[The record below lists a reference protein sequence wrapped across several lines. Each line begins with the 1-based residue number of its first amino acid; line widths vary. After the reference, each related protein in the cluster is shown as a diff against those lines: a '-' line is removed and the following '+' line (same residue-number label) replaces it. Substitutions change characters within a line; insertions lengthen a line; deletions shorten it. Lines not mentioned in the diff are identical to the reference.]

1 MKGDLKNI
9 LIPEN
14 IKRRQFFEQIISYA
28 SLPVGFN
35 LFAGFLGNLFTSCS
49 ENPVPPLT
57 PYTENMTLSKIEG
70 GMADMSPPETFWQFY
85 RDDIFSSGE
94 DNIYIYLVGQTT
106 WPNTIIR
113 VALLEKPSKVVPLIT
128 LSWIGV
134 EDFIQRG
141 GNFRGLTDSWARYV
155 FKHTTKISQELNLLY
170 SKNIEHFRN
179 SCDSIGLSKSNYH
192 IKMEDSPWSYRYPN
206 HPDEPFPGQLAW
218 KLAAIGWKPSTLKEG
233 KHDFQ
238 IDIYIPLNESKLGK
252 FTEGIPNINN

>member
-94 DNIYIYLVGQTT
+94 DNIYIYLVGC
-106 WPNTIIR
+106 
-113 VALLEKPSKVVPLIT
+113 
-128 LSWIGV
+128 
-134 EDFIQRG
+134 
-141 GNFRGLTDSWARYV
+141 
-155 FKHTTKISQELNLLY
+155 HTTRRRRIFIISFFREE
-170 SKNIEHFRN
+170 SSGCKNA
-179 SCDSIGLSKSNYH
+179 Y
-192 IKMEDSPWSYRYPN
+192 
-206 HPDEPFPGQLAW
+206 
-218 KLAAIGWKPSTLKEG
+218 
-233 KHDFQ
+233 
-238 IDIYIPLNESKLGK
+238 
-252 FTEGIPNINN
+252 